1 MDKYLRRSYQRMNQM
16 SFGGQAL
23 AWFISIKLSDFVLK
37 KFENIGA
44 PFFNLILGFILS
56 VLFLTVGMLLLD
68 SIEKNKSALCPSSR
82 LFQNIKTPLFLEV
95 FLYFGKEIY
104 GLMFSLTLS
113 S

>member
-1 MDKYLRRSYQRMNQM
+1 MIQHPSYAFSIIELSILSFERERGEKLDKYLRRSYQRMNQM

-68 SIEKNKSALCPSSR
+68 SIEKNK
-82 LFQNIKTPLFLEV
+82 
-95 FLYFGKEIY
+95 
-104 GLMFSLTLS
+104 
-113 S
+113 

>member
-1 MDKYLRRSYQRMNQM
+1 M
-16 SFGGQAL
+16 

-68 SIEKNKSALCPSSR
+68 SIEKNK
-82 LFQNIKTPLFLEV
+82 
-95 FLYFGKEIY
+95 
-104 GLMFSLTLS
+104 
-113 S
+113 